1 MKVHQFHVD
10 PACPRDVDDDR
21 HVAVAAGADLL
32 LVFGTPQALESHGW
46 FDALRADFAGARIA
60 GCSTAGN
67 ISRRGVTDD
76 TVTVTAVKFDSGRP
90 RIACVPFEAG
100 AGSHA
105 AGLALA
111 RALDFPGLGDAIV
124 FGQGVG
130 VNGSALIA
138 GMREGLAPGVRISGG
153 LAGDCGAFRR
163 TLVMTDNGPSDRH
176 MVAIGFDDAHLRV
189 GLGSF
194 GGWHPF
200 GPERQVTH
208 ADGNVLHAL
217 DDTPA
222 LEIYKR
228 YLGDYARDLP
238 ASGLLFPFSM
248 RGADR
253 GDKGLIRTIL
263 GIDESRGSLI
273 LAGDVEP
280 GGYLQLMHASPD
292 DLVDGAESAAERAT
306 ASHAAAG
313 DRLALLVSCVGR
325 RLVLGDRAEEE
336 VEAVSGVLGPD
347 AICTGFYSNGE
358 IGPSA
363 AGDGSC
369 LHNQTMTLGCWQ
381 ELA

>member
-1 MKVHQFHVD
+1 MKVHQFHID
-10 PACPRDVDDDR
+10 PASPDVVDDER
-21 HVAVAAGADLL
+21 GAAVVEGADLL
-32 LVFGTPQALESHGW
+32 LVFGTPQVIETAGW
-46 FDALRADFAGARIA
+46 FDALRADFPDARIA

-67 ISRRGVTDD
+67 ISRRGVTDE
-76 TVTVTAVKFDSGRP
+76 TVTVTGVKLDSGRP
-90 RIACVPFEAG
+90 RVACVPFDAG
-100 AGSHA
+100 TGSQA
-105 AGLALA
+105 AGKALA
-111 RALDFPGLGDAIV
+111 RALASPGIGDVIV
-124 FGQGVG
+124 FAQGVG

-138 GMREGLAPGVRISGG
+138 GMREALAPGVRISGG

-163 TLVMTDNGPSDRH
+163 TLVMTDDGPSDRH
-176 MVAIGFDDAHLRV
+176 LVAIGFDDARLRV

-194 GGWHPF
+194 GGWHAF
-200 GPERQVTH
+200 GPERRVTR

-248 RGADR
+248 RGADH
-253 GDKGLIRTIL
+253 GDSGLIRTIL

-280 GGYLQLMHASPD
+280 GGYLQLMHAGPD
-292 DLVDGAESAAERAT
+292 DLVDGAESAAERASMSPE
-306 ASHAAAG
+306 ARG

-347 AICTGFYSNGE
+347 VICTGFYSNGE
-358 IGPSA
+358 IGPTV

-381 ELA
+381 ELP